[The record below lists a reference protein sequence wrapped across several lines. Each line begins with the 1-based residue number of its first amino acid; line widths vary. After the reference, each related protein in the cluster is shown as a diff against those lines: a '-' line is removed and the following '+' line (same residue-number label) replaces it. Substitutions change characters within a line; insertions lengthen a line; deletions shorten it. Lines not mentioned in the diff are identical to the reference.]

1 MNPEER
7 EMTKEELVAQIV
19 EELSMI
25 ADDFKTYGDR
35 ECAIGIEEAAE
46 YIEINYLRGQGE

>member
-19 EELSMI
+19 EELRTI

-46 YIEINYLRGQGE
+46 YISINYLRA